1 MCRQHCNEDIGR
13 SLYGVNINHK
23 TRGTCY
29 ETPEKV
35 PDWEK
40 TWKISVFSQKKVV
53 ESVRR
58 KEAIS
63 IFVPTHPKHFNAKL
77 APILLE

>member
-1 MCRQHCNEDIGR
+1 MRLPKKSLIGKR
-13 SLYGVNINHK
+13 HG
-23 TRGTCY
+23 RF
-29 ETPEKV
+29 
-35 PDWEK
+35 
-40 TWKISVFSQKKVV
+40 SVFSQKKVV